1 MPRPLNCFTIP
12 SRKNHT
18 TSMALQDLT
27 PQLRTRL
34 NQMEVAVGLFVAM
47 AVMLLVAGTGYYLKH
62 TAQRKGWLVAK
73 AKYYT
78 FLRTAAGIRVGD
90 PVRLMGR
97 DVGEVTTVEM
107 MPADDQWSREQ
118 QLNVFVQFVVRAPYY
133 GYLWV
138 DSRAKVTTADLLG
151 NRVIEL
157 TRGVDGMPTYRD
169 RESRSIGIWTKREIT
184 DIFVKGEYKP
194 VTASTKGFWLLA
206 LEPPTFN
213 DRAEA
218 LLNQVEEALPNI
230 LTLTNKLNTLLEN
243 GTDAASNLDDLLTQ
257 TKPTLENLQE
267 ITEIIKEPKGGL
279 GEWLFPTNLSSQLT
293 TTLGTADTTLQSV
306 DQKLTT
312 VSSNLNVTLQSL
324 TASLDNLAD
333 ITGSLNRQVQ
343 MNPEM
348 LSQISAVVTNTD
360 SLVQGLK
367 HHWFFRSAFKKKS
380 K

>member
-1 MPRPLNCFTIP
+1 
-12 SRKNHT
+12 
-18 TSMALQDLT
+18 MALQDLT

-34 NQMEVAVGLFVAM
+34 NQMELAVGLFVAM
-47 AVMLLVAGTGYYLKH
+47 AALLLLAGTGYYLKH

-78 FLRTAAGIRVGD
+78 FLRTAAGIHVGD

-97 DVGEVTTVEM
+97 DVGEITQVDM
-107 MPADDQWSREQ
+107 MPADDQWSRERE
-118 QLNVFVQFVVRAPYY
+118 LNVYVAFVVRAPYY

-138 DSRAKVTTADLLG
+138 DSRARITASDLLG

-157 TRGVDGMPTYRD
+157 TRGVDGFPTYHD
-169 RESRSIGIWTKREIT
+169 QPSSSIGLWTRREIT
-184 DIFVKGEYKP
+184 EIYDQGAYHP
-194 VTASTKGFWLLA
+194 VTAGTKGFWLLA
-206 LEPPTFN
+206 DEAPTFN

-218 LLNQVEEALPNI
+218 LLNEVEAALPNI
-230 LTLTNKLNTLLEN
+230 LSLTNKLNTLLDHGSEV
-243 GTDAASNLDDLLTQ
+243 TVNLDDLLTQ
-257 TKPTLENLQE
+257 TKPTLDNLQE
-267 ITEIIKEPKGGL
+267 ITEMIKEPKGGL
-279 GEWLFPTNLSSQLT
+279 GEWLFPTNISSQLT

-367 HHWFFRSAFKKKS
+367 HHWFFRSAFKEKKP
-380 K
+380 KK